1 MQMGGVPGNRAAIA
15 DRLLMAN
22 RRERHTA
29 VIRAGV
35 LLRSHGPGSGRQL
48 LKLGSF
54 KYSLVSHLDSQMRK
68 QVGGDKVLE
77 SR

>member
-35 LLRSHGPGSGRQL
+35 LLRSPGSGRQL

-54 KYSLVSHLDSQMRK
+54 KYSLVSHLDPQMRK